1 MIKVYDTEINEKNI
15 AKWIELFKTGR
26 QLDLLKLEAF
36 YKGEDNIGKA
46 VQGKNRIDNRVHTN
60 LAYMICKNAVDYFIG
75 EPASYSFDKGFKEA
89 DYVDEL
95 QFENLEEA
103 ENKKLAKDLSKYG
116 KAYELVNVKED
127 KTLYYKRLDPL
138 YTFDVF
144 ETSILEERV
153 ASITYI
159 TYKEKYTVVT
169 RGFVYTPE
177 EIIEFTYKNRVVA
190 FGERKPNVFGKIPVI
205 YYQNNSDEIGD
216 YERVTDLL
224 TAYNKLM
231 SCATDDYESISNAI
245 LLIKDTKQISEEAKK
260 SLNSTRAIQL
270 FSENAEMAFINKTL
284 DSNFVKTLREALR
297 EDILTVSNVPDLT
310 DEKFAGNISGI
321 ALRLKLIGFENL
333 RADKEIYFKQALN
346 RRWKVISLYPA
357 KRFEIKR
364 DSITINMFANLPSNI
379 ELDLQIAELYN
390 AGAISKKTM
399 LENLQIV
406 KNVEEELKQL
416 EEEKPKLDT
425 TDKNS
430 NLDLRV

>member
-1 MIKVYDTEINEKNI
+1 MIKVFDTKINEKNI
-15 AKWIELFKTGR
+15 ASWIELFKNGR
-26 QLDLLKLEAF
+26 QRELLKLDAF
-36 YKGEDNIGKA
+36 YKGEDDIGKV

-75 EPASYSFDKGFKEA
+75 EPASYSFDKSFKEA
-89 DYVDEL
+89 EYIDDL
-95 QFENLEEA
+95 QFKNIEDA
-103 ENKKLAKDLSKYG
+103 ENKKLAKDCSKFG
-116 KAYELVNVKED
+116 KAFELVNIKED
-127 KTLYYKRLDPL
+127 KTLYFKRLNPMF
-138 YTFDVF
+138 TFDVF
-144 ETSILEERV
+144 EASILEDRI
-153 ASITYI
+153 ANITYY
-159 TYKEKYTVVT
+159 TYKERYSVITKGY
-169 RGFVYTPE
+169 VYTPE
-177 EIIEFTYKNRVVA
+177 EIIEFTYKNRVVT
-190 FGERKPNVFGKIPVI
+190 FGERIPNVFGKIPVV

-297 EDILTVSNVPDLT
+297 EDILTVSNVPDFT
-310 DEKFAGNISGI
+310 DEKFAGNSSGV
-321 ALRLKLIGFENL
+321 ALQYKLIGFENL
-333 RADKEIYFKQALN
+333 RADKEIYFKQALH
-346 RRWKVISLYPA
+346 RRWEIISLYPA
-357 KRFEIKR
+357 KSFELKR
-364 DSITINMFANLPSNI
+364 DDIKIDLFANLPSNI

-399 LENLQIV
+399 LEKMQMV
-406 KNVEEELKQL
+406 KDVDEELERM
-416 EEEKPKLDT
+416 EEEKPKIDT

>member
-1 MIKVYDTEINEKNI
+1 MIKVYDTEVNEKNV
-15 AKWIELFKTGR
+15 ATWIELFKTGR
-26 QLDLLKLEAF
+26 QKDLLKLEAF
-36 YKGEDNIGKA
+36 YKGEDDIGKV

-75 EPASYSFDKGFKEA
+75 LPASYSFDKNFKETE
-89 DYVDEL
+89 YVDNL
-95 QFENLEEA
+95 QFENIEEA
-103 ENKKLAKDLSKYG
+103 ENKKLAKDCSKYG
-116 KAYELVNVKED
+116 IAYELINIKPD

-144 ETSILEERV
+144 ETSILEERI
-153 ASITYI
+153 ASITYV
-159 TYKEKYTVVT
+159 TYKERYSVVT
-169 RGFVYTPE
+169 KGFVYTPE
-177 EIIEFTYKNRVVA
+177 EIIEFTYKNRQVT
-190 FGERKPNVFGKIPVI
+190 FGERTPNVFGKIPVV

-245 LLIKDTKQISEEAKK
+245 LMIKDTKSISEEAKK

-284 DSNFVKTLREALR
+284 DSSFVKTLREALR
-297 EDILTVSNVPDLT
+297 EDILTVCNVPDLT
-310 DEKFAGNISGI
+310 DEKFAGNTSGV

-333 RADKEIYFKQALN
+333 RADKEIYFKQALH

-357 KRFEIKR
+357 KHFELKR
-364 DSITINMFANLPSNI
+364 DSITINLFANLPSNI
-379 ELDLQIAELYN
+379 ELDLQVAELYN
-390 AGAISKKTM
+390 AGGISRKTM
-399 LENLQIV
+399 LENIQMV
-406 KNVEEELKQL
+406 KDVEEELKQI
-416 EEEKPKLDT
+416 EEEKPKIDT

>member
-1 MIKVYDTEINEKNI
+1 MIKVYDTNINEKNV
-15 AKWIELFKTGR
+15 ASWIELFKNGR
-26 QLDLLKLEAF
+26 QKDLLKLEAF
-36 YKGEDNIGKA
+36 YNGDDDIGKI

-75 EPASYSFDKGFKEA
+75 EPASYSFDKSFRESEYI
-89 DYVDEL
+89 DDL
-95 QFENLEEA
+95 QFRNIEDA
-103 ENKKLAKDLSKYG
+103 ENKKLAKDCSKFG
-116 KAYELVNVKED
+116 KAFELVNIKED
-127 KTLYYKRLDPL
+127 KTLYFKRLNPMF
-138 YTFDVF
+138 TFDVF
-144 ETSILEERV
+144 EASILEDRI
-153 ASITYI
+153 ANLTYY
-159 TYKEKYTVVT
+159 TYKEKYSVITK
-169 RGFVYTPE
+169 GYVYTPE
-177 EIIEFTYKNRVVA
+177 EIIEFTYKNRVVT
-190 FGERKPNVFGKIPVI
+190 FGERTPNVFGKIPVV

-297 EDILTVSNVPDLT
+297 EDILTVSNVPDFT
-310 DEKFAGNISGI
+310 DEKFAGNSSGV
-321 ALRLKLIGFENL
+321 ALQYKLIGFENL
-333 RADKEIYFKQALN
+333 RADKEIYFKQALH
-346 RRWKVISLYPA
+346 RRWEIVSLYPA
-357 KRFEIKR
+357 KSFELKR
-364 DSITINMFANLPSNI
+364 DDIKIDLFANLPSNI

-399 LENLQIV
+399 FEKMQMV
-406 KNVEEELKQL
+406 KDVDEELERMEK
-416 EEEKPKLDT
+416 EKPKIDT